1 MPQEWLNQLYQASI
15 DLDEQLILN
24 LIKQIP
30 NIETDLI
37 EGLTKIVNSF
47 ALDRITNLIEEL

>member
-37 EGLTKIVNSF
+37 EG
-47 ALDRITNLIEEL
+47 